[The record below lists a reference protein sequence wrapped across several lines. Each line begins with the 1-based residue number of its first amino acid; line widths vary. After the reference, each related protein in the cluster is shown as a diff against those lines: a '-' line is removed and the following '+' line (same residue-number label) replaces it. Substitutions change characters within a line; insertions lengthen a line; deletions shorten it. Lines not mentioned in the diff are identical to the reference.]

1 MGRLVFQLCS
11 GRVKRVGGEVWGEE
25 GGAPLSCEGH
35 WTKEAFQI
43 RQPVRWEPV
52 ETSRFGKLDD
62 KFGYLWDI
70 HLEIEIGASSATE
83 GSGNLRCE

>member
-1 MGRLVFQLCS
+1 M
-11 GRVKRVGGEVWGEE
+11 
-25 GGAPLSCEGH
+25 
-35 WTKEAFQI
+35 
-43 RQPVRWEPV
+43 RWEPV
-52 ETSRFGKLDD
+52 ETSRFGKLGD